1 MWLTPHGARTAPPV
15 AGAIAVLRRC
25 LRAAGASVAFAA
37 TTIASCSPGEGLGSV
52 RGELNVALCWSGPFD
67 LKPDF
72 FAGVPFRD
80 RAADGTARDA
90 FQIRIQNGG
99 DFQNFSDGLSILI
112 DDVHAVRGDA
122 GKPARLGQP
131 LAVALAPGVTPPGVP
146 ITPNPDPAM
155 VHIALY
161 LQRSCRTQNVALY
174 AMDAVTLN
182 ADGSCKAPALDAPH
196 IAPCAP
202 AAAPSDA
209 GLPAPSGDAGSEAG
223 ADASSASGTGP
234 IGRSSI
240 TFSHLFNGNPTEP
253 DAAER
258 RNTAAFR
265 VYLADPREICPG
277 GLGPPPRCRGFL
289 EGSFDFYFER
299 GRPAQ
304 PFP

>member
-1 MWLTPHGARTAPPV
+1 V
-15 AGAIAVLRRC
+15 AFWILRS
-25 LRAAGASVAFAA
+25 LRAIGACAAFAL
-37 TTIASCSPGEGLGSV
+37 TTIASCSPGEGQGFV
-52 RGELNVALCWSGPFD
+52 RGELNVAACWSGPFD

-80 RAADGTARDA
+80 RAADGTVRDA

-112 DDVHAVRGDA
+112 DDVHAIRGD
-122 GKPARLGQP
+122 GGHVSRFGEE
-131 LAVALAPGVTPPGVP
+131 LAVALPPGVTPPGVP
-146 ITPNPDPAM
+146 ITPVANPAM
-155 VHIALY
+155 VHMTLY
-161 LQRSCRTQNVALY
+161 LQRSCRTQNVALH
-174 AMDAVTLN
+174 ATEAVTLN
-182 ADGSCKAPALDAPH
+182 PDGSCKAPPLDAPP
-196 IAPCAP
+196 ASPCST
-202 AAAPSDA
+202 AAAPS
-209 GLPAPSGDAGSEAG
+209 GDGG
-223 ADASSASGTGP
+223 ADASADAGAQGPDGGASSEGGVSPAGP
-234 IGRSSI
+234 IGRSTI

-258 RNTAAFR
+258 RNTASFR
-265 VYLADPREICPG
+265 IYLADPREICPG